1 MKNQKPNYGID
12 AQGLVRGFLIGA
24 LILVAI
30 GIVLLNFGSSL
41 ESWPKIAAVV
51 ILTLAL

>member
-12 AQGLVRGFLIGA
+12 AQGLVRRFLIGA

-30 GIVLLNFGSSL
+30 VLLNFGLSL